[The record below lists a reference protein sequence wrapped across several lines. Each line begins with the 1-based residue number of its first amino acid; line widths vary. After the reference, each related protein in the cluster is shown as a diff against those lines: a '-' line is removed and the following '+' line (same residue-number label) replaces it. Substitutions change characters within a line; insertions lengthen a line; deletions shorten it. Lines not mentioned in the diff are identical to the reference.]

1 MRAELPVGGGAVQ
14 PDRTAGNLIA
24 AKRTPVGIAFG
35 AGAARGWA
43 HIGVV
48 NRLVEAGI
56 VPAAIAGTSIGA
68 LVGGC
73 FAAGRIDTLEE
84 FARSIT
90 RRRLFSF
97 LDIAWR
103 GSGLITGDR
112 LRALLEDHL
121 TGVTFEDLQLPFTCI
136 ATELMTGH
144 EIWLRSGLV
153 TPAIRASYALPG
165 VFKPVRHDGKWLI
178 DGAVVNPIPV
188 SACRAMGSRLVIAV
202 NLSTD
207 VYGGTVI
214 QHVPRPGPAV
224 LSDNASEGSR
234 DSTLRKMLGREND
247 PGLTTVLV
255 TAFNITQDRLS
266 RSRLAGD
273 PPDITIVPRTPSI
286 GLFEFDRAAE
296 AISAGRLAAE
306 RALPEIERSL
316 AVLDAVQ
323 A

>member
-1 MRAELPVGGGAVQ
+1 MRAELPVGGGAAQ
-14 PDRTAGNLIA
+14 PDKTAGNLIA
-24 AKRTPVGIAFG
+24 AQRTPVGIAFG

-56 VPAAIAGTSIGA
+56 LPAAIAGTSIGA

-73 FAAGRIDTLEE
+73 FAAGRIEKLEE

-214 QHVPRPGPAV
+214 QHVPRPGPTV
-224 LSDNASEGSR
+224 LSDNVSEGSR

-306 RALPEIERSL
+306 RALPDIERSL
-316 AVLDAVQ
+316 ALLEAVQ
-323 A
+323 T

>member
-1 MRAELPVGGGAVQ
+1 APAAVPAPPIGAVV
-14 PDRTAGNLIA
+14 AGC
-24 AKRTPVGIAFG
+24 
-35 AGAARGWA
+35 
-43 HIGVV
+43 
-48 NRLVEAGI
+48 
-56 VPAAIAGTSIGA
+56 S
-68 LVGGC
+68 
-73 FAAGRIDTLEE
+73 AAGRIHILEE

-112 LRALLEDHL
+112 LRALLDEHL
-121 TGVTFEDLQLPFTCI
+121 TGVTFEHLHIPITCI

-207 VYGGTVI
+207 VYAGTVI
-214 QHVPRPGPAV
+214 QHVPRPGPLV
-224 LSDNASEGSR
+224 MLETASQNG
-234 DSTLRKMLGREND
+234 
-247 PGLTTVLV
+247 
-255 TAFNITQDRLS
+255 
-266 RSRLAGD
+266 
-273 PPDITIVPRTPSI
+273 
-286 GLFEFDRAAE
+286 
-296 AISAGRLAAE
+296 
-306 RALPEIERSL
+306 
-316 AVLDAVQ
+316 
-323 A
+323 

>member
-1 MRAELPVGGGAVQ
+1 MRAELPVGSGAAQ
-14 PDRTAGNLIA
+14 PETAA
-24 AKRTPVGIAFG
+24 ASLLAAPRTPVGIAFG

-48 NRLVEAGI
+48 SRLVEAGI
-56 VPAAIAGTSIGA
+56 VPSAVAGTSIGA
-68 LVGGC
+68 LVAGC
-73 FAAGRIDTLEE
+73 YAAGRIHILEA

-121 TGVTFEDLQLPFTCI
+121 AGVTFDHLQIPFTCI

-207 VYGGTVI
+207 VYAGTV
-214 QHVPRPGPAV
+214 
-224 LSDNASEGSR
+224 D
-234 DSTLRKMLGREND
+234 RKS
-247 PGLTTVLV
+247 VV
-255 TAFNITQDRLS
+255 
-266 RSRLAGD
+266 
-273 PPDITIVPRTPSI
+273 
-286 GLFEFDRAAE
+286 
-296 AISAGRLAAE
+296 
-306 RALPEIERSL
+306 
-316 AVLDAVQ
+316 
-323 A
+323 